1 MTAPQHPMPPQGVA
15 DTAAPALARRGL
27 WAIFVATF
35 FELVGYFMLMP
46 WLLLQL
52 KGGGESTALAGLF
65 AASGWVGVFL
75 MTPFASAITQRLGRR
90 PTLWLSAA
98 IPVVSTTGFLLTDA
112 LPLWFLF
119 EFIAGAASGLRWVLA
134 EAVVAEFAP
143 PQQRGRMVGLFETM
157 VGSTFV
163 IGPALLALVG
173 PTSPVALWLVLGF
186 LVLGLVGSLW
196 IPPLPPAADAH
207 EARVGLAGVWHAL
220 RAHPLIMTVG
230 FVGGFFE
237 SGLTSILPLYG
248 LALGMGAVAAAL
260 LVSASG
266 LGSALMMLPA
276 GMLADRPAL
285 QRRHGGAHGA
295 RVVILHACAVVTLL
309 ATVLIPFVAG
319 APWLA
324 AAVAFA
330 WGGAGG
336 SLYTLAMIDIGS
348 REQGITLVNSTA
360 VLVLSYTL
368 GGTLAP
374 ALGAAMLDWA
384 PVIGFPALLLA
395 VAGPGWWLLRRER
408 RALRS
413 GGGSGS

>member
-1 MTAPQHPMPPQGVA
+1 MTGPLQPPPHTHA
-15 DTAAPALARRGL
+15 TPPPPALARRGL
-27 WAIFVATF
+27 WAIFSATF

-46 WLLLQL
+46 LLLLRL
-52 KGGGESTALAGLF
+52 KDGGVSTSLAGLF
-65 AASGWVGVFL
+65 AASGWVGIFVV
-75 MTPFASAITQRLGRR
+75 TPFASAITQRLGRR
-90 PTLWLSAA
+90 PTLWLSSL
-98 IPVVSTTGFLLTDA
+98 IPVIATTGFLFTDSLA
-112 LPLWFLF
+112 AWFVF
-119 EFIAGAASGLRWVLA
+119 EFVAGLASGLRWVLA

-143 PQQRGRMVGLFETM
+143 PHQRGRMVGLFETM
-157 VGSTFV
+157 VGTTFV

-173 PTSPVALWLVLGF
+173 PASPAALWLVLGF
-186 LVLGLVGSLW
+186 LVLGLLGSLW
-196 IPPLPPAADAH
+196 IPRLPPADDAH
-207 EARVGLAGVWHAL
+207 EARVGLHGVWHAL

-248 LALGMGAVAAAL
+248 LALGMGATAAAL

-276 GMLADRPAL
+276 GMAADRLAL
-285 QRRHGGAHGA
+285 RPGRGGAHGA
-295 RVVILHACAVVTLL
+295 RLTILHACALLTLL
-309 ATVLIPFVAG
+309 ATLLIPLVAG

-324 AAVAFA
+324 AAVAFV

-384 PVIGFPALLLA
+384 PVVGFPALLLA
-395 VAGPGWWLLRRER
+395 VAGPGWWLLRQAQR
-408 RALRS
+408 RQ
-413 GGGSGS
+413 G

>member
-1 MTAPQHPMPPQGVA
+1 MSGPLQPPLSSTTPAPP
-15 DTAAPALARRGL
+15 PALARRGL
-27 WAIFVATF
+27 WAIFIATF
-35 FELVGYFMLMP
+35 CELVGYFMLAP
-46 WLLLQL
+46 WLLLRL
-52 KGGGESTALAGLF
+52 KDGGVSTALAGLF
-65 AASGWVGVFL
+65 AASGWVGIFVV
-75 MTPFASAITQRLGRR
+75 TPFASAITQRLGRR

-98 IPVVSTTGFLLTDA
+98 VPVVATTGFLFTDA

-119 EFIAGAASGLRWVLA
+119 EFIAGIASGLRWVLA

-143 PQQRGRMVGLFETM
+143 PLQRGRMVGLFETM
-157 VGSTFV
+157 VGTTFV

-173 PTSPVALWLVLGF
+173 PTSPVALWIVLGF

-196 IPPLPPAADAH
+196 IPRLPPAADAH
-207 EARVGLAGVWHAL
+207 EARVGLHGVWHAL
-220 RAHPLIMTVG
+220 RAHPLIMAVG

-248 LALGMGAVAAAL
+248 LALGMGAAAAAL

-276 GMLADRPAL
+276 GMAADRLAQHP
-285 QRRHGGAHGA
+285 RWGNAHRSRLA
-295 RVVILHACAVVTLL
+295 ILHACAALTLL
-309 ATVLIPFVAG
+309 ATLLIPLVAG
-319 APWLA
+319 MPWLA
-324 AAVAFA
+324 AVVAFV

-395 VAGPGWWLLRRER
+395 VAGPGWWLLRGAQR
-408 RALRS
+408 R
-413 GGGSGS
+413 GE

>member
-1 MTAPQHPMPPQGVA
+1 MTGPLQPPPHTHA
-15 DTAAPALARRGL
+15 TPPPPALARRGL
-27 WAIFVATF
+27 WAIFSATF

-46 WLLLQL
+46 LLLLRL
-52 KGGGESTALAGLF
+52 KDGGVSTSLAGLF
-65 AASGWVGVFL
+65 AASGWVGIFVV
-75 MTPFASAITQRLGRR
+75 TPFASAITQRLGRR
-90 PTLWLSAA
+90 PTLWLSAL
-98 IPVVSTTGFLLTDA
+98 IPVIATTGFLFTDSLA
-112 LPLWFLF
+112 AWFVF
-119 EFIAGAASGLRWVLA
+119 EFVAGLASGLRWVLA

-143 PQQRGRMVGLFETM
+143 PHQRGRMVGLFETM
-157 VGSTFV
+157 VGTTFV

-173 PTSPVALWLVLGF
+173 PASPAALWLVLGF
-186 LVLGLVGSLW
+186 LVLGLLGSLW
-196 IPPLPPAADAH
+196 IPRLPPADDAH
-207 EARVGLAGVWHAL
+207 EARVGLHGVWHAL

-248 LALGMGAVAAAL
+248 LALGMGATAAAL

-276 GMLADRPAL
+276 GMAADRLAL
-285 QRRHGGAHGA
+285 RPGRGGAHGA
-295 RVVILHACAVVTLL
+295 RLTILHACALLTLL
-309 ATVLIPFVAG
+309 ATLLIPLVAG

-324 AAVAFA
+324 AAVAFV

-384 PVIGFPALLLA
+384 PVVGFPALLLA
-395 VAGPGWWLLRRER
+395 VAGPGWWLLRQAQR
-408 RALRS
+408 RQ
-413 GGGSGS
+413 G